1 MRNVQVYHDIVSSQ
15 VEQDNEKFRFAR
27 KILLLGKQALWRNS
41 SYLFFYDD
49 YSCFDSIELLYNM
62 R

>member
-1 MRNVQVYHDIVSSQ
+1 MKYLYAAMRNVQVYHNIVSSQ

-27 KILLLGKQALWRNS
+27 KILLIGKRALWRNS

-49 YSCFDSIELLYNM
+49 
-62 R
+62 